1 MRSGELFSGIEGV
14 LGRWHKIPDR
24 KGYGGTGGPGKLL
37 ERLLGVGDGNQDI
50 PDAGGWEVKFT
61 RGTSY
66 LTLFHNEPMPR
77 RPSIVNAM
85 VMNHGWEDRM
95 GRTSFRHTIW
105 GRSKRGFEV
114 RVENERISVVHRS
127 QRVAPYWEVDD
138 LTNATGKLRR
148 LALVYGTVDKD
159 RRRVRYSEASCYSG
173 FRFSDFLS
181 GLEKGWICVEFDA
194 RTEGDGIRNHG
205 TKFRTRPQHI
215 GLMYR
220 TVKLIKRG
228 RSRGSK

>member
-1 MRSGELFSGIEGV
+1 MRSGDLFFRIERI
-14 LGRWHKIPDR
+14 LGRWHEIPDI
-24 KGYGGTGGPGKLL
+24 KGYRGTGGPGKLL

-66 LTLFHNEPMPR
+66 LTLFHKEPMPR
-77 RPSIVNAM
+77 RPSIVNIM

-105 GRSKRGFEV
+105 KRSKRGFEV
-114 RVENERISVVHRS
+114 RVENERITVVHRN
-127 QRVAPYWEVDD
+127 QHVAPYWEVND
-138 LTNATGKLRR
+138 LTNAAATKLRR
-148 LALVYGTVDKD
+148 LVLVSGTVDKV

-181 GLEKGWICVEFDA
+181 GLKEGWICVEFDA
-194 RTEGDGIRNHG
+194 RTEGNGIRNHG
-205 TKFRTRPQHI
+205 TKFRTRFQHV

-220 TVKLIKRG
+220 SVRRITK
-228 RSRGSK
+228 